1 MIRPRKTLR
10 RGEPTPAEK
19 QFARAVCFSRAK
31 GLCHWCGRYVAL
43 EVGQLCHLKAKRR
56 FGWMESEE
64 QKHLWGCPDMPGRV
78 GCHSKSHNAGGKPLP
93 SKGIE

>member
-10 RGEPTPAEK
+10 RGEPTTAEK
-19 QFARAVCFSRAK
+19 QGARVACFERAQ

-43 EVGQLCHLKAKRR
+43 EYGQLCHLKAKRR

-64 QKHLWGCPDMPGRV
+64 QKHLWGCAK
-78 GCHSKSHNAGGKPLP
+78 CHARSHNCNGKPVP